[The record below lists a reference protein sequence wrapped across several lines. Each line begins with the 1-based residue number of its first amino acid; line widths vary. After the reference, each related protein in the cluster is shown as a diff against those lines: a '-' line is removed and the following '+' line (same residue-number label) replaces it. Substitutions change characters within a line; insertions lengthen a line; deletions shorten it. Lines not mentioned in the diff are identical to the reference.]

1 MIIQRDILEP
11 TTKSS
16 QLIYGAV
23 CMEDPI
29 MTRNAITLK
38 HSPIFIKT
46 ILTDDPSKN
55 GVLLLLKRKHP
66 HLHQH
71 RELQT
76 FGDAAEEEQ
85 ENTDTVSTTL
95 EESKPETTALQITTG
110 KDYTWVNDLRI
121 TLPIEYELKRRSI
134 YANTHKVKVIPFN
147 CVIPHKTIPE
157 KNKTEIKPLRKVE
170 EQRAK
175 HTRNERFIY
184 LDETNKDHGLMH
196 PSNFNLLM
204 YLHYSTPRL
213 PVDIRDVVFITCY
226 DVGKEK
232 LNEEQMTIA
241 QRRKQVR
248 RKDTYHC
255 INKEVE
261 SKIKV
266 APSTHKRRRIKGS
279 KNPPSPLKKF
289 KKKIKGAKHGL
300 CLR

>member
-1 MIIQRDILEP
+1 MIIQRDILDP
-11 TTKSS
+11 TTKIS

-38 HSPIFIKT
+38 QSPIFIKT
-46 ILTDDPSKN
+46 ILTDDPSNN

-71 RELQT
+71 RFKKKAEEALVKKQEEEARQVDERNYALCIRELQT

-95 EESKPETTALQITTG
+95 EESKPETTALQIITG
-110 KDYTWVNDLRI
+110 KDYTWVNELRI
-121 TLPIEYELKRRSI
+121 TLPIEYELKHISI

-147 CVIPHKTIPE
+147 CVILHKTIPG
-157 KNKTEIKPLRKVE
+157 KNKTEIKPLGKVE

-213 PVDIRDVVFITCY
+213 PVDIRDAVFITCY

-232 LNEEQMTIA
+232 LNEEQTTIA

-255 INKEVE
+255 INK
-261 SKIKV
+261 
-266 APSTHKRRRIKGS
+266 
-279 KNPPSPLKKF
+279 
-289 KKKIKGAKHGL
+289 
-300 CLR
+300 